1 MAVPSSYNE
10 LRVQL
15 NEGVE
20 HVVKVS
26 LSTGNPVV
34 GLSGEIDM
42 ATAQALR
49 SSLGPWIEAGGPIVL
64 DFSDVSF
71 MDSTGL
77 RVLIEAATA
86 LGERGCIIIHG
97 AHGATSTVLRM
108 TKVDEAMENVHFIEC
123 DVLVAA

>member
-1 MAVPSSYNE
+1 M
-10 LRVQL
+10 
-15 NEGVE
+15 
-20 HVVKVS
+20 VS
-26 LSTGNPVV
+26 VATGNPVV
-34 GLSGEIDM
+34 CLSGQLDM

-49 SSLGPWIEAGGPIVL
+49 SSLGPWIQAGGPIIL
-64 DFSDVSF
+64 DFSEVSF

-97 AHGATSTVLRM
+97 AHGATSTVLGM